1 MCLFMDGIVSKHS
14 SSLIFHTVKALQT
27 DKYFIVVPAPGAD
40 SSIDYLMYLE
50 LIKPDYQIQPPG
62 EAPMPTPAATP
73 ANPANLDHEDEGHR
87 DMSATKK
94 RMREEEAEEDEE
106 NEGEYF
112 DQSDDGIRTKKTKRD
127 Q

>member
-1 MCLFMDGIVSKHS
+1 
-14 SSLIFHTVKALQT
+14 
-27 DKYFIVVPAPGAD
+27 
-40 SSIDYLMYLE
+40 
-50 LIKPDYQIQPPG
+50 
-62 EAPMPTPAATP
+62 
-73 ANPANLDHEDEGHR
+73 
-87 DMSATKK
+87 MSATKK